1 MGKLKLLLGSVLVL
15 AFVALAG
22 LSSGTFTKAQAA
34 DQGNLAYPIINDVS
48 VRSGPWMRGGVTST
62 VVDVSKYSRF
72 GICVRVKND
81 TVNIKN
87 IYYAVSDNNVS
98 FAYPTGASEA
108 AVTLNLIT
116 ALGTRCATFTPVP
129 AYYVRFLMIGGKGS
143 ATGKV
148 DFYLFR
154 Q

>member
-1 MGKLKLLLGSVLVL
+1 MGKLKLLLGSILFAMVL
-15 AFVALAG
+15 AMGYSTV
-22 LSSGTFTKAQAA
+22 QAA
-34 DQGNLAYPIINDVS
+34 DQGNLAYPVINDVS

-62 VVDVSKYSRF
+62 VIDISKYSRF
-72 GICVRVKND
+72 GVCVRVKQD

-87 IYYAVSDNNVS
+87 IYYAVSDNNLS
-98 FAYPTGASEA
+98 FSYPTGASEVA
-108 AVTLNLIT
+108 ATLNTIT

-129 AYYVRFLMIGGKGS
+129 AYYVRFLLIGGKGS

>member
-1 MGKLKLLLGSVLVL
+1 MSKLKLILGSVLIAMVL
-15 AFVALAG
+15 AVGFSTV
-22 LSSGTFTKAQAA
+22 QAA

-129 AYYVRFLMIGGKGS
+129 SYYVRFLMIGGKGS